1 MGGFVNAA
9 TRNLMAIA
17 VIVFML
23 NACILLSLGWT
34 LKTYVVDGV
43 AACESNVVL
52 DTSAQ
57 IKPLSKVRQK
67 GD

>member
-1 MGGFVNAA
+1 
-9 TRNLMAIA
+9 MAIA

-23 NACILLSLGWT
+23 NSCILLDLGWA
-34 LKTYVVDGV
+34 LKIYVVEGV
-43 AACESNVVL
+43 AACESNAVL

-57 IKPLSKVRQK
+57 MKPLSKVHQK

>member
-1 MGGFVNAA
+1 
-9 TRNLMAIA
+9 MAIA